1 MPLRLHLFAAGLHL
15 RPMTKLIPAA
25 LALLSL
31 ASCASAPEASPAVG
45 RLYHYIRSNQD
56 GSEPEHIYQYRAS
69 ATRVEVGKM
78 VAPCTNAAYVTG
90 ELDLEHET
98 PIGLTGGRIARDG
111 SQEAFAWL
119 TYDRATRRLHARVP
133 VANIDQDVA
142 VDGEPWLLYDFDL
155 AELNAFRAG
164 RPAPRSDFR
173 FAVALI
179 WLAEGEGPFR
189 NLHWA
194 NARFAGME
202 THHASEAAR
211 YDVSGG
217 LNGQL
222 WLDAREGHVL
232 EARFAEP
239 NHAGYTSFRLALQS
253 VTNDGETAW
262 REARLA
268 HWRGCPA

>member
-1 MPLRLHLFAAGLHL
+1 MLRVLL
-15 RPMTKLIPAA
+15 AA
-25 LALLSL
+25 LTV
-31 ASCASAPEASPAVG
+31 ASCATAPESPSATG
-45 RLYHYIRSNQD
+45 RLYHYIRTNQD

-90 ELDLEHET
+90 ELDLAHET
-98 PIGLTGGRIARDG
+98 PVALTGGRIARDG
-111 SQEAFAWL
+111 SQEPFAWL
-119 TYDRATRRLHARVP
+119 TYDRAARRLRARVP
-133 VANIDQDVA
+133 IANIDQDVA
-142 VDGEPWLLYDFDL
+142 VDGEPWMLYDFDL
-155 AELNAFRAG
+155 ADLNAFRAG
-164 RPAPRSDFR
+164 APAPHADFR

-179 WLAEGEGPFR
+179 WLAEGEEPFR

-194 NARFAGME
+194 DAHFAGGE
-202 THHASEAAR
+202 THLGRAAAR
-211 YDVSGG
+211 YELSGA

-239 NHAGYTSFRLALQS
+239 NHAEYSNFQLTLQS
-253 VTNDGETAW
+253 VTNDGEAAW
-262 REARLA
+262 REVRLA